1 MNTENYI
8 KDKELKCNRF
18 KINCIWII
26 CILAI
31 LLVFSIAFI
40 SSSRIIDGSCLCK
53 YLSFASVL
61 LSVVLSVFAIM
72 FTYTSNASIEQR
84 FNRIDEISKDLEK
97 ATKLM
102 ANTSEKLNN
111 NIVEILA
118 KIRDVSDKLNEND
131 RTTDYSSAAGNN
143 LSVSGNEISKD
154 VEPSKAQNDN

>member
-8 KDKELKCNRF
+8 KDKDLKYNRF

-26 CILAI
+26 CILAV
-31 LLVFSIAFI
+31 LLVVSIAFI
-40 SSSRIIDGSCLCK
+40 LSCRIIDSSCLSK

-102 ANTSEKLNN
+102 DNTSEKLNS

-131 RTTDYSSAAGNN
+131 GTADYSSAAGNN
-143 LSVSGNEISKD
+143 LSDSGNEISKD
-154 VEPSKAQNDN
+154 VEPNKAQNDN